1 MEEDTAG
8 RRSEQVNTIV
18 AQYLVAVTGDLNQ
31 DFLQHMWIQ
40 IVDSNKELDGHF
52 LLLLRCDFYCD
63 LVYGV
68 FLLGW
73 HLNSF
78 EYSHPSNLSW
88 SPRCFI
94 ELQSRY
100 LITR

>member
-52 LLLLRCDFYCD
+52 LLLLCCDFIAIY
-63 LVYGV
+63 
-68 FLLGW
+68 
-73 HLNSF
+73 
-78 EYSHPSNLSW
+78 
-88 SPRCFI
+88 FI
-94 ELQSRY
+94 GY
-100 LITR
+100 FCWAGI